1 MFVISVVT
9 TLCTAGIVFYL
20 RFLFALCKEI
30 TPRWISY
37 HKAFRVR
44 LVEKWTGKNV
54 PSKPRHSRAALQIT
68 EIPLNI
74 NFDELR
80 KDRA

>member
-1 MFVISVVT
+1 MLVISVVA
-9 TLCTAGIVFYL
+9 TLCTAGIAFYL

-30 TPRWISY
+30 TPRWISCR
-37 HKAFRVR
+37 KAFRVR
-44 LVEKWTGKNV
+44 LEEKWSGKNL

-68 EIPLNI
+68 EIPLNL